1 MKICESVSLKGLTT
15 LKIGGVAHYFCRVRN
30 EHELQTALQ
39 FSKKKEVPL
48 IILGGG
54 SNVLLSDG
62 SISALVAK
70 IDIKGILL
78 EELFREEF
86 FARSGLFL
94 EGISVFSSRPF
105 AEKIGFSAY
114 SLFIYSLKDKTHSQ
128 KVQFNYLLRGR
139 DKKGI
144 LEMMEGKFVSPGT
157 VMISPAH
164 SVEFGEILQRN
175 RVQHKKMDI
184 LVHL

>member
-1 MKICESVSLKGLTT
+1 MLKQ
-15 LKIGGVAHYFCRVRN
+15 
-30 EHELQTALQ
+30 LQRKLAQ
-39 FSKKKEVPL
+39 EKKDKSIFD
-48 IILGGG
+48 IILYG
-54 SNVLLSDG
+54 SAVKGKSKPNDLDIAVVFRQG
-62 SISALVAK
+62 ALRERLEKIQQIKRKIENGEK

-114 SLFIYSLKDKTHSQ
+114 SLFVYSLKDKTHSQ

-139 DKKGI
+139 DKRGV
-144 LEMMEGKFVSPGT
+144 LEMMEGKFVSPGA
-157 VMISPAH
+157 VIISPAH

>member
-1 MKICESVSLKGLTT
+1 MLKQ
-15 LKIGGVAHYFCRVRN
+15 
-30 EHELQTALQ
+30 LQRKLAKE
-39 FSKKKEVPL
+39 KKDKSIFD
-48 IILGGG
+48 IILYGSAVKGKSKPNDLDIAVVFRQGALRERLEKIQQIKRKIENGG
-54 SNVLLSDG
+54 
-62 SISALVAK
+62 K

-114 SLFIYSLKDKTHSQ
+114 SLFVYSLKDKTHSQ

-139 DKKGI
+139 DKRGV
-144 LEMMEGKFVSPGT
+144 LEMMEGKFVSPGA
-157 VMISPAH
+157 VIISPAH

-175 RVQHKKMDI
+175 HIQHKKTDI
-184 LVHL
+184 LVRF